1 MKDWQKHLVIFLIG
15 IGVGILLCLIPA
27 SSRIGNR
34 DVLVKTDTVHKEIV
48 KYYTAL
54 ELKKNTIKL
63 NFPKLKVKEYVFVPL
78 PSESTIIY
86 RDSIRYVTL
95 AREYFY
101 TKQDD
106 VEIWHSGID
115 SRIDSLKYTMR
126 ETIITDTYK
135 RRDWKHEIKLYG
147 SAGYKYNLGFSTP
160 VGAEYTYYPKRW
172 VGIGGKAEYDFAQKT
187 TGVYAT
193 MNFRFGW

>member
-1 MKDWQKHLVIFLIG
+1 MKDWQKHLVTFLIG
-15 IGVGILLCLIPA
+15 AGAAMCLCLTCNP
-27 SSRIGNR
+27 RVGGK
-34 DVLVKTDTVHKEIV
+34 DVLVQSDTIV
-48 KYYTAL
+48 KYETLHYSRL
-54 ELKKNTIKL
+54 ELAKNTIKL
-63 NFPKLKVKEYVFVPL
+63 DVPKVSIRELVFIE
-78 PSESTIIY
+78 ESSLDTIY